1 MFTVVQDCGSS
12 VEAKQVKRSLIKMS
26 AISRTNVK
34 NKMEE
39 VTRRCTQERNV
50 SLWSGVKVL
59 AVLYT
64 FVLTVWFLQSQ
75 EQNDT
80 HKLDEFA
87 SDLMAQEEKLLSE
100 TKSLRSRVS
109 DERDDLINKL
119 AVASDEIT
127 SGTDN
132 ANYNEQIEELVS
144 ELDEKEKLIE
154 KLRVEIND
162 NKHDGGAPS
171 SEVSEKEAE
180 IKTLNKEF
188 QNLESEI
195 ETEIKSTIKEDEM
208 EDKNYLEASIL
219 QTLDLKELKTKLQQ
233 DTASLEDIQDT
244 LDALGKET
252 ATFCEDCHF
261 HHGGI
266 SSKCGK
272 RKDYL
277 MRAHNDPEI
286 VAKAA
291 VIKWDS
297 NCRKQSEVP

>member
-1 MFTVVQDCGSS
+1 VQGCVSA
-12 VEAKQVKRSLIKMS
+12 VETKEVKKSLIEMS
-26 AISRTNVK
+26 AISRTMVR
-34 NKMEE
+34 NKVEE
-39 VTRRCTQERNV
+39 VTRGCTQDRNV
-50 SLWSGVKVL
+50 SLWTGVKVL
-59 AVLYT
+59 VILYT
-64 FVLTVWFLQSQ
+64 FVLTVWFLQSK
-75 EQNDT
+75 EENDA
-80 HKLDEFA
+80 HKLDEIA

-100 TKSLRSRVS
+100 TKNLRSKVS

-119 AVASDEIT
+119 AVASDEIM
-127 SGTDN
+127 SGNDST
-132 ANYNEQIEELVS
+132 NYNDQIEELVS

-154 KLRVEIND
+154 KLRVGIND
-162 NKHDGGAPS
+162 NKHNGAPS

-180 IKTLNKEF
+180 IKTLDKEF

-195 ETEIKSTIKEDEM
+195 ETEITSTIEEDET

-219 QTLDLKELKTKLQQ
+219 QTLDLKELKTKLQK
-233 DTASLEDIQDT
+233 DTESLEDIQDT
-244 LDALGKET
+244 LDTLGKET
-252 ATFCEDCHF
+252 ATFCDDCHF

-286 VAKAA
+286 LAKAA
-291 VIKWDS
+291 VIKWDP